1 MLSVNKKN
9 QAIIFYRVLLNT
21 CTALNSIHRN
31 LNTIIKKILFYY
43 IGSFLMTTHEVI
55 NFHVPLN
62 DKTHL
67 HKYLVNI
74 EEYCLL
80 DSEKFA
86 FLEKLRSK
94 KLKRDCLHRKGFHVP
109 FLFIMEPEE
118 LMFHQ
123 WVRQM
128 VFKA

>member
-1 MLSVNKKN
+1 
-9 QAIIFYRVLLNT
+9 
-21 CTALNSIHRN
+21 
-31 LNTIIKKILFYY
+31 
-43 IGSFLMTTHEVI
+43 MTTYEVI

-62 DKTHL
+62 VKTHL

-80 DSEKFA
+80 DWEKFA

-94 KLKRDCLHRKGFHVP
+94 EPKQDRLHRKWFHAP

-118 LMFHQ
+118 LMFRQ
-123 WVRQM
+123 WWSKWSLKPNWPTDIIFLWR
-128 VFKA
+128 KLWSNSIGSL